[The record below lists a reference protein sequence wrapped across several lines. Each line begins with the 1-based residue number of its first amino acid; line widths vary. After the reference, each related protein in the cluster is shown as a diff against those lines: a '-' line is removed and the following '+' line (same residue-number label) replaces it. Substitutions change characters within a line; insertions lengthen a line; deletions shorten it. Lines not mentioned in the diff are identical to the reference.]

1 MKNVKNITKHVVN
14 ILNSTDKVTYKR
26 VSEYIQ
32 NHRYQIWLVVENDEP
47 DVFITY
53 GLNENI
59 NCCMPT
65 EHITKDLL
73 EKLNFAL
80 RNIITNKN
88 LKINIIHKKYNLV
101 YYLDTNEY
109 DIMTTQGVE
118 TYKHYVRTK
127 GYAPIKVIRPLYLDE
142 VLDNSKIREMK
153 GEETPLF

>member
-1 MKNVKNITKHVVN
+1 MKNVKNITKNVVN
-14 ILNSTDKVTYKR
+14 ILNSTGKVTYKR

-32 NHRYQIWLVVENDEP
+32 NHRYQIWLIVENNVA

-59 NCCMPT
+59 NCCTPT

-80 RNIITNKN
+80 KTIITNKN

-101 YYLDTNEY
+101 YYLDTKEY
-109 DIMTTQGVE
+109 DVMTTQGVANHK
-118 TYKHYVRTK
+118 YYVRTK
-127 GYAPIKVIRPLYLDE
+127 GFAPIKVIRPLYLDE

>member
-26 VSEYIQ
+26 VSVYIK
-32 NHRYQIWLVVENDEP
+32 NHMYQIWLIVENNVA

-59 NCCMPT
+59 NCCTPT

-80 RNIITNKN
+80 KTIITNKN

-101 YYLDTNEY
+101 YYLDTKEY
-109 DIMTTQGVE
+109 DVMTTQGVANHK
-118 TYKHYVRTK
+118 YYVRTK
-127 GYAPIKVIRPLYLDE
+127 GFAPIKVIRPLYLDE
-142 VLDNSKIREMK
+142 VLDNSKIIEMK

>member
-1 MKNVKNITKHVVN
+1 MKNVKNITKNVVN

-26 VSEYIQ
+26 VSVYIK
-32 NHRYQIWLVVENDEP
+32 NHMYQIWLIVENNVA

-59 NCCMPT
+59 NCCTPT

-80 RNIITNKN
+80 KTIITNKN

-101 YYLDTNEY
+101 YYLDTKEY
-109 DIMTTQGVE
+109 DVMTTQGVANHK
-118 TYKHYVRTK
+118 YYVRTK
-127 GYAPIKVIRPLYLDE
+127 GFAPIKVIRPLYLDE